1 MRISASR
8 IVSVLVLFF
17 LSVTSLF
24 ASSVTATGV
33 VHSTSVNSQGV
44 SLKIERPD
52 GSKLN
57 ALCEDGLIAF
67 ECAIAEGN
75 EPAWGRAIC
84 NNGSCTWSCLDVDYA
99 PTCQS
104 WQQFEFND
112 ARVVSK
118 ESCVGE
124 LYMTVVLA
132 NNTDQ
137 VVAHCEGAEIY
148 SACQSVEV
156 NQTVH
161 VIVDVGCDI
170 EKNWIFVD

>member
-1 MRISASR
+1 MRTIAKVFALILGFM
-8 IVSVLVLFF
+8 IVTCTVL
-17 LSVTSLF
+17 S

-84 NNGSCTWSCLDVDYA
+84 NNGSCTWSCLDVDYG
-99 PTCQS
+99 PTCNR

-118 ESCVGE
+118 ESCAGE

>member
-1 MRISASR
+1 M
-8 IVSVLVLFF
+8 SVL
-17 LSVTSLF
+17 
-24 ASSVTATGV
+24 
-33 VHSTSVNSQGV
+33 
-44 SLKIERPD
+44 SLKVMNLH
-52 GSKLN
+52 G
-57 ALCEDGLIAF
+57 AVLIAL
-67 ECAIAEGN
+67 EDLAQ
-75 EPAWGRAIC
+75 
-84 NNGSCTWSCLDVDYA
+84 WSCLDVDYA

-118 ESCVGE
+118 ESCAGE

-148 SACQSVEV
+148 SACQSVEI

-161 VIVDVGCDI
+161 VIVDLGCDI